1 MASNKKGR
9 MSVMVYAWMF
19 VLSIIALFSAQQVG
33 INAQF
38 TFGLSAIAFML
49 VIRTLKLKGI
59 WQHVFMVLGATIVFR
74 YMYWRM
80 TSTLPSIDDPV
91 NFFFGGLLFFA
102 EFYSVSMLFVSFFL
116 ISDPIERKDA
126 PILGEM
132 KDYPTVDI
140 YVPSYNEDLDLV
152 GTTLA
157 AAKNLDYPADRF
169 NVYLLDD
176 GGTDQK
182 CFDSDPKKAQAA
194 RERRAEM
201 SAFCKDLGVTY
212 LTRARNEHAKAGNMN
227 SAMAQTNGDLI
238 VIFDADHA
246 PTRDFL
252 QNTVGYFQRDP
263 KLFLV
268 QTPHFF
274 LNPDPVE
281 KNLDT
286 FQRMPSENEMFY
298 SIIQK
303 GLDKWNGTFFC
314 GSAAMISRAAL
325 RVTGGFSGESI
336 TEDCE
341 TALELHSKGWNSIY
355 VDKPMIAG
363 LQPETFV
370 SFIGQRARWCQ
381 GMLQILIL
389 KRPMFRKGLT
399 MPQRVCYT
407 SSPLFWLFPLSRLT
421 FVAAPALYIFFDLQI
436 YNASFQEFVAYT
448 TFFLIS
454 NILMQNRI
462 YGRVRWPW
470 VSELY
475 EYVQS
480 IHLAK
485 SIFLVVKN
493 PRAPSFQVTDKGQ
506 TLDES
511 HLSPIAM
518 PFFVAFTLLTAT
530 TGYASFRIASEGLAN
545 ELLVIVTA
553 WSVFNLIIAAVAL
566 GAVCE
571 LRERRRHYRIP
582 ISRKGMLKTP
592 EGNYPVTISDVSLD
606 GMMIRPTSGSP
617 VPYDGMKA
625 KEASVV
631 VETGGAHGYPFKVT
645 LRHTTQDDQGPGIG
659 AQLRDKSANDF
670 RAIAAL
676 LYTNTSRFDEIRK
689 RRHTGRAVSGG
700 TFEFIYWAVYH
711 TVRST
716 SYLMAA
722 VTSRKPKDVKPEAQP
737 APLVVETAVPATQVV
752 NAPPLVPEVPAAD
765 APMIEARTWAEE
777 QKAAQMQQE
786 KQALAS

>member
-1 MASNKKGR
+1 
-9 MSVMVYAWMF
+9 
-19 VLSIIALFSAQQVG
+19 
-33 INAQF
+33 
-38 TFGLSAIAFML
+38 
-49 VIRTLKLKGI
+49 
-59 WQHVFMVLGATIVFR
+59 
-74 YMYWRM
+74 
-80 TSTLPSIDDPV
+80 
-91 NFFFGGLLFFA
+91 
-102 EFYSVSMLFVSFFL
+102 
-116 ISDPIERKDA
+116 
-126 PILGEM
+126 
-132 KDYPTVDI
+132 
-140 YVPSYNEDLDLV
+140 
-152 GTTLA
+152 
-157 AAKNLDYPADRF
+157 
-169 NVYLLDD
+169 
-176 GGTDQK
+176 
-182 CFDSDPKKAQAA
+182 
-194 RERRAEM
+194 M

-212 LTRARNEHAKAGNMN
+212 ITRARNEHAKAGNMN

-370 SFIGQRARWCQ
+370 SFIGQRARWCM

-389 KRPMFRKGLT
+389 KRPMFRPGLT

-493 PRAPSFQVTDKGQ
+493 PRSPSFQVTDKGQ

-518 PFFVAFTLLTAT
+518 PFFIAFALLATT
-530 TGYASFRIASEGLAN
+530 TGYAAYRIVVGRSRQRIARHRHGMVGLQPRHRRR
-545 ELLVIVTA
+545 VSRRGVR
-553 WSVFNLIIAAVAL
+553 IARASPAL
-566 GAVCE
+566 PGAGFPQRHVE
-571 LRERRRHYRIP
+571 DGGRRLSGHHFGRLPRRHDDPPDVRLAGALRRLERERGNGGRR
-582 ISRKGMLKTP
+582 
-592 EGNYPVTISDVSLD
+592 D
-606 GMMIRPTSGSP
+606 
-617 VPYDGMKA
+617 
-625 KEASVV
+625 
-631 VETGGAHGYPFKVT
+631 
-645 LRHTTQDDQGPGIG
+645 
-659 AQLRDKSANDF
+659 
-670 RAIAAL
+670 
-676 LYTNTSRFDEIRK
+676 
-689 RRHTGRAVSGG
+689 RR
-700 TFEFIYWAVYH
+700 
-711 TVRST
+711 
-716 SYLMAA
+716 
-722 VTSRKPKDVKPEAQP
+722 
-737 APLVVETAVPATQVV
+737 
-752 NAPPLVPEVPAAD
+752 
-765 APMIEARTWAEE
+765 
-777 QKAAQMQQE
+777 
-786 KQALAS
+786 

>member
-1 MASNKKGR
+1 M
-9 MSVMVYAWMF
+9 
-19 VLSIIALFSAQQVG
+19 
-33 INAQF
+33 
-38 TFGLSAIAFML
+38 
-49 VIRTLKLKGI
+49 
-59 WQHVFMVLGATIVFR
+59 
-74 YMYWRM
+74 
-80 TSTLPSIDDPV
+80 
-91 NFFFGGLLFFA
+91 
-102 EFYSVSMLFVSFFL
+102 
-116 ISDPIERKDA
+116 
-126 PILGEM
+126 
-132 KDYPTVDI
+132 
-140 YVPSYNEDLDLV
+140 
-152 GTTLA
+152 
-157 AAKNLDYPADRF
+157 
-169 NVYLLDD
+169 
-176 GGTDQK
+176 
-182 CFDSDPKKAQAA
+182 
-194 RERRAEM
+194 
-201 SAFCKDLGVTY
+201 
-212 LTRARNEHAKAGNMN
+212 
-227 SAMAQTNGDLI
+227 
-238 VIFDADHA
+238 
-246 PTRDFL
+246 
-252 QNTVGYFQRDP
+252 
-263 KLFLV
+263 
-268 QTPHFF
+268 
-274 LNPDPVE
+274 
-281 KNLDT
+281 
-286 FQRMPSENEMFY
+286 
-298 SIIQK
+298 
-303 GLDKWNGTFFC
+303 
-314 GSAAMISRAAL
+314 

-407 SSPLFWLFPLSRLT
+407 SSPLFWLALPLSRLT

-436 YNASFQEFVAYT
+436 YNASFQEFVACT

-518 PFFVAFTLLTAT
+518 PFFVAFTLLAAT

-553 WSVFNLIIAAVAL
+553 WSVFNLVIAAVAL

-571 LRERRRHYRIP
+571 LRERRRHYRVP
-582 ISRKGMLKTP
+582 IARKGMLKTP
-592 EGNYPVTISDVSLD
+592 KGNYPVTISDVSLD
-606 GMMIRPTSGSP
+606 GMMIRPTSGAP

-625 KEASVV
+625 KDATVV
-631 VETGGAHGYPFKVT
+631 VETGGTHGYPFKVT
-645 LRHTTQDDQGPGIG
+645 LRQTTQDDQGPGIG
-659 AQLRDKSANDF
+659 AQLREKSANDF

-676 LYTNTSRFDEIRK
+676 LYTNTARFDEIRK
-689 RRHTGRAVSGG
+689 RRHTGRAVTGG

-716 SYLMAA
+716 TYLMAA
-722 VTSRKPKDVKPEAQP
+722 VTNRKPTDAKENAKAEEQP
-737 APLVVETAVPATQVV
+737 APLVVENEIAATPPVTQVV
-752 NAPPLVPEVPAAD
+752 NAPPLVPEIPAAD
-765 APMIEARTWAEE
+765 APMGEAETWAETQAGMQAAE
-777 QKAAQMQQE
+777 QKSR
-786 KQALAS
+786 ALAS